1 MTSFPALLCFVALW
15 LGSMMMRAGEQQAVE
30 MRPGQVPPGFIELD
44 GSKSPESI
52 PDWTAW
58 EGTLR
63 LLADASGNSTS
74 QFYAE
79 LQLSAS
85 ERERVVKVAL
95 EQNDRDRACEQRMIA
110 LGDRLKGVDAARVQ
124 GMSEQEL
131 IRCRVE
137 SLQAADAL
145 LAALSPA
152 SARRLRRLVDEM
164 RASTR
169 VLVPREGLAHYR
181 RPR

>member
-1 MTSFPALLCFVALW
+1 
-15 LGSMMMRAGEQQAVE
+15 MMMRAGEQQAVE
-30 MRPGQVPPGFIELD
+30 MRPGQVPPGFVELD

-63 LLADASGNSTS
+63 LLADASENRSS

-79 LQLSAS
+79 LQLSGT

-95 EQNDRDRACEQRMIA
+95 AQNDRDRACEQRLIA
-110 LGDRLKGVDAARVQ
+110 LGDRLKSVDAAHVQ
-124 GMSEQEL
+124 ALSEQEL
-131 IRCRVE
+131 IRCREE

-152 SARRLRRLVDEM
+152 SAHRLRRLVDEM

-169 VLVPREGLAHYR
+169 VLVPRDGLAHYR